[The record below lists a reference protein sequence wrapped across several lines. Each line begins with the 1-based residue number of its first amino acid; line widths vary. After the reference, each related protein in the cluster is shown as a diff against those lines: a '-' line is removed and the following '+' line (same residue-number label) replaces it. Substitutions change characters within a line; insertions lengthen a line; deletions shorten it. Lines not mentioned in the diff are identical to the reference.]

1 MNIAVSFVNVNAREM
16 VVLKR
21 IAVYSTGDGNSEWDL
36 CLAEAHYPVN
46 PFLEIP
52 DDLSGPVSY
61 FMRVMFTL
69 KIKSLL
75 VLKAKQ

>member
-1 MNIAVSFVNVNAREM
+1 MD
-16 VVLKR
+16 VLKGT
-21 IAVYSTGDGNSEWDL
+21 AVYRTGDGNSERDL
-36 CLAEAHYPVN
+36 CLAEADYPVN

-69 KIKSLL
+69 KIKRFAGFES
-75 VLKAKQ
+75 